1 MDSMLSIGLSALQ
14 AYTASMATT
23 SNNIANAN
31 TPGYARERTD
41 LSAVTGTNNAS
52 NGGIGAGVQIQ
63 SVQRV
68 VSNFYQTQLVVDSG
82 NFGRINTLS
91 TYASQVDAWLSS
103 ANSGLAQPMQ
113 SFFNDLN
120 VLSQSPTSSAARQTV
135 MADAQNLT
143 SSFNSLQSSLTGMET
158 QVNSAMTNTVNQIN
172 QYAQQLASINQQI
185 ASQTVP
191 GGQPPN
197 ALMDQQQAALQ
208 QLSSLVGISTISNSN
223 GTVNVYIGTGQSLVT
238 DSSVSTLGTQADQ
251 FGQGPDI
258 TLTIGAST
266 QVITQQVS
274 GGQLGGELDF
284 KREVL
289 DPAINQVGLMAVGLS
304 SAVNTQQG
312 LGMDQYGQLGQPL
325 FTTPLVQTVSSTQ
338 NTGGASVSASIYST
352 SQLDASDYT
361 LSYNGTQWTITDQ
374 STGTQTVMAGAGT
387 SASPLTG
394 AGISVVLSGTAA
406 NAGDTFLIQPTKLAA
421 GTLGLATTD
430 PARLAT
436 ASPLQTSPAATNAG
450 TGTISSATI
459 VNVANPNLLTTSVIT
474 FLSPTTYSI
483 DGGPAQTYTSGQ
495 PITGAGWQVTIS
507 GVPST
512 NDSFTISANNGSST
526 DNTNAVALAGIL
538 NQQILTGG
546 TNSLASANSVL
557 VTSVGAQ
564 AATAKA
570 QLTATTAQQTQDQAA
585 QQSISGVN
593 LDEEAASLTQFQQAY
608 QAAAQIISTSNTL
621 FSSLL
626 NAIHG

>member
-421 GTLGLATTD
+421 GTLSLATTD

-450 TGTISSATI
+450 TGTISAATI

-483 DGGPAQTYTSGQ
+483 DGGPAQTYVSGQ

-538 NQQILTGG
+538 NQKILTGG

-557 VTSVGAQ
+557 VSSVGAQ